1 MAVLDV
7 YNLQKEKVSE
17 INLNDAVFGVPVRED
32 VLHEV
37 VTMQLANRRA
47 GTASTKGRSEVSGGG
62 RKPWRQKGTGRARS
76 GSNTSPLWRRGG
88 VVFGPKPRDYSYRV
102 PRKVRKLALRM
113 ALSAKLRDG
122 QLLVVDD
129 LAFNEIK
136 TKKFV
141 QLMNTLGVGNVL
153 IIMNERQENLEK
165 SARNVPNVNVLPY
178 TAINVYDILR
188 RGNLILHKDCIP
200 MIEESLLP

>member
-1 MAVLDV
+1 MPVLDV
-7 YNLQKEKVSE
+7 YNMQKEKVSE
-17 INLNDAVFGVPVRED
+17 ITLNDVVFCVPVRED

-88 VVFGPKPRDYSYRV
+88 AVFGPKPRDYSYRM

-113 ALSAKLRDG
+113 ALSTKLRDS
-122 QLLVVDD
+122 QMLIVDD
-129 LAFNEIK
+129 FTLDEIK
-136 TKKFV
+136 TTKFV
-141 QLMNTLGVGNVL
+141 QTMNNLGVENVL
-153 IIMNERQENLEK
+153 IVMNEPQENLEK
-165 SARNVPNVNVLPY
+165 SARNIPYVDVLPY
-178 TAINVYDILR
+178 TDINVYDILIHK
-188 RGNLILHKDCIP
+188 NLILHRDCVTK
-200 MIEESLLP
+200 IEELLLS

>member
-1 MAVLDV
+1 MPVLDV
-7 YNLQKEKVSE
+7 YNMQKEKVSE
-17 INLNDAVFGVPVRED
+17 ITLNDVVFSVPVRED

-88 VVFGPKPRDYSYRV
+88 TVFGPKPRDYSYRM

-113 ALSAKLRDG
+113 ALSAKLRDSRM
-122 QLLVVDD
+122 LIVDD
-129 LAFNEIK
+129 FTLNEIK
-136 TKKFV
+136 TTKFV
-141 QLMNTLGVGNVL
+141 QTMDNLGVKNVL
-153 IIMNERQENLEK
+153 IVMNKRQENLEK
-165 SARNVPNVNVLPY
+165 SARNIPYVDVLPY
-178 TAINVYDILR
+178 TDINVYDILIHK
-188 RGNLILHKDCIP
+188 NLILHRDCVAK
-200 MIEESLLP
+200 IEELLLS